1 MLTFQQIADILDGEV
16 LSFKQNSSINNF
28 VFDSRILFNPVDS
41 IFIAITGNH
50 HDGHNYIENLSK
62 SDVKNFI
69 VEKKIPAPGDSN
81 VILVNN
87 SIKALQQLAAYHR
100 SRLSIPVIGITGSN
114 GKTIIKEWLG
124 QVLGQKYQLT
134 KSPKS
139 YNSQLGVPLSVL
151 MLKESD
157 EVGIFEAGIS
167 MPGEMA
173 ILKDIIK
180 PTIGIFTNIGPAHDK
195 GFLNR
200 EEKAKEKWELFK
212 GSAYVIYCKDHPLID
227 QTKPKAIKGFTWG
240 KSIESDVLILSEQ
253 KENKGTLLKLIFD
266 GMEYLLELPFKE
278 RAYVENAMHIVACCF
293 SMGFDFDFIQSSIQG
308 LRGVPMRL
316 EVKDGINQCILIDD
330 TYNNDL
336 AGVTS
341 AIEFLGNHNFGKKKT
356 LIISDLLSSGIRENY
371 DELSK
376 LIENSQIDRVIG
388 VGNQIQSGC
397 KTLEINKTF
406 FNSTDELLAELDNI
420 EFQNEA
426 ILIKGAR
433 PFEFEKITHKLS
445 RKIHGTKLEINLHAL
460 VNNLNFYKSLLK
472 PGVKIMVMVKAFG
485 YGSGS
490 VEIANLLE
498 YHKVDYLAVAYP
510 DEGVELRKQGI
521 SIPVMVMNVDSDA
534 FDKIAEYRLEPE
546 IVSLEQLKELNK
558 YIQSSGKNIPVHIK
572 IDTGMKRL
580 GFESNDIRE
589 LTEYL
594 AIEKQIKVASIFTH
608 LAGSDEE
615 EHNEFSNF
623 QLNSFEELSGTIIK
637 TIGYKPILHALNSP
651 GIIRFTDRQFD
662 MVRLGIGLYGYESCG
677 LMQYKLEPVSELK
690 TVITQIRKVS
700 AGETIGYGRKGV
712 AHEDLT
718 IATIAIGYADGFRR
732 AFSNGKA
739 SVLVNGKRAPVIG
752 NICMDMTMID
762 ITGISAEVG
771 DDVIIFGRE
780 PTIRELA
787 EAIGTIPYEILTSV
801 SDRVKRV
808 YISE

>member
-732 AFSNGKA
+732 TFSNGKA

>member
-212 GSAYVIYCKDHPLID
+212 GSANVIYCKDHPLID